1 VDRYVRD
8 PMMSVPTE
16 LFWLALG
23 FTMLLAAFLA
33 GAAE

>member
-1 VDRYVRD
+1 
-8 PMMSVPTE
+8 MSVPTE

-23 FTMLLAAFLA
+23 FTMLLAAFLS